1 MYVGGGVRVSLGWVA
16 MAMRVTLSSAPPSV
30 TPDLAPAG
38 TRGHCTTAPTLGQ

>member
-16 MAMRVTLSSAPPSV
+16 MRLTPSSAPPSV